1 MSSSSDRDRLVRKL
15 KQVLGDLSIVQR
27 GDSIEITLDGETTKL
42 PVQKKVV
49 RHQTTVRER

>member
-1 MSSSSDRDRLVRKL
+1 MVRKL

-27 GDSIEITLDGETTKL
+27 GDSIEITLNGETTKL

>member
-49 RHQTTVRER
+49 RHQITVRER

>member
-15 KQVLGDLSIVQR
+15 RQVLGDLSIVQR
-27 GDSIEITLDGETTKL
+27 GDSIEITLNGETAKL